1 MKRLTLIQYSTGPKL
16 VSDWPETLPL
26 RIDQVARENPDKV
39 ALMDGTGKALTYAS
53 MINRIHAIAEALQ
66 EAGVGPGLRV
76 LVFQQATSDW
86 PCSMLAIM
94 RLGAI
99 YVPLDLR
106 NPLPRLAAVA
116 QDCEPTA
123 ILADAST
130 LDDASQLGVPSARLI
145 DVSLVKTNPSKEVSN
160 DSRAHSTA
168 AILYTSG
175 STGTPKG
182 IMVTHEGLRNEIEG
196 YTKTWKLGPE
206 RVLQQ
211 SAFTFNRKLFDL
223 ANFHSCLPRSF

>member
-1 MKRLTLIQYSTGPKL
+1 
-16 VSDWPETLPL
+16 
-26 RIDQVARENPDKV
+26 
-39 ALMDGTGKALTYAS
+39 MDGTGKVLTYSAT
-53 MINRIHAIAEALQ
+53 IDRIEAIAEALQ
-66 EAGVGPGLRV
+66 NAGVGSGQRV

-94 RLGAI
+94 RVGGV

-116 QDCEPTA
+116 KDCEPTA
-123 ILADAST
+123 ILVDST
-130 LDDASQLGVPSARLI
+130 TVGDVPQLGVPSIHVI
-145 DVSLVKTNPSKEVSN
+145 DVSSLGSSAMTRIAN
-160 DSRAHSTA
+160 RARADFPA

-182 IMVTHEGLRNEIEG
+182 IVVTHAGLRNEIEG
-196 YTKTWKLGPE
+196 YTKKWELGAE

-211 SAFTFNRKLFDL
+211 SAFTFNRK
-223 ANFHSCLPRSF
+223 SF